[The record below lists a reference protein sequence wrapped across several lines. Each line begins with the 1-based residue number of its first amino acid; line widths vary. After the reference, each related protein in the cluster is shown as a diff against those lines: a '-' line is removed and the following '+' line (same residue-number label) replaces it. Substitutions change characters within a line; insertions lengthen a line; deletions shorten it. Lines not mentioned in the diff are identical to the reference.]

1 MAVVG
6 EITRI
11 SGPAVIAR
19 GLAGA
24 RMYDIVRVGKE
35 KLIGEIIRLDGDT
48 AFVQVYED
56 TSGLYVGEPVE
67 STDAPLTLELGP
79 GMLSGVS
86 DGIQRPL
93 DKIREAQGDF
103 ISRGV
108 VVNALDRSRKWAF
121 VPKVKKGD
129 RVGPG
134 DVIGEVQEY
143 SYAHRIMVPPTVD
156 GGEIA
161 EVRSGEFTV
170 TDEVARLTNRTSLR
184 LMQTWP
190 VRIPRPVARK
200 LDPTELFVTG
210 QRILDVLFPVAMGG
224 TAAIPGPFGS
234 GKTVVQQ
241 TLAKWSNA
249 DIIVYV
255 GCGERGNEMTDVLI
269 EFAELNDPRT
279 GRPIMERTNLV
290 ANTSNMPVAAREAS
304 IYTGVTMAEYFR
316 DMGYRVALMADSTS
330 RWAEAL
336 REISSRLE
344 EMPAEEGYP
353 PYLASRLSAFYER
366 AGRAVVLGREERVGA
381 VTVVGAVSPPGGD
394 LSEPVTQS
402 TLRIVG
408 TFWSLDAQLA
418 YRRHFPAI
426 NWNRSYSLYE
436 SLLTPWYTKNV
447 AEDFTDQRAWLS
459 AMLAR
464 EASLQDV
471 VQLVG
476 PDALQD
482 QERMVIETGRMIREY
497 FLQQSAFSDVD
508 AFSSLEKAY
517 GMIRGIRTFYELAV
531 AALERGK
538 EIDEIIN
545 LPQIEQIA
553 RFKEV
558 PNDKFPAY
566 IDTFLRTLPGA
577 FEAVPAGGGGG
588 AVGSGDG
595 QAARGG
601 AVTGGGAAGHGPA
614 AERKA

>member
-1 MAVVG
+1 MPVTG
-6 EITRI
+6 YITRI
-11 SGPAVIAR
+11 SGPAVIAK

-67 STDAPLTLELGP
+67 STDAPLTVELGP
-79 GMLSGVS
+79 GMLSS
-86 DGIQRPL
+86 IYDGIQRPL
-93 DKIREAQGDF
+93 DKIRELQGDF

-108 VVNALDRSRKWAF
+108 IVDALDRSRKWTF
-121 VPKVKKGD
+121 VPTVKVGD

-134 DVIGEVQEY
+134 DVIGDVQEY
-143 SYAHRIMVPPTVD
+143 SYAHRIMVPPHAAP
-156 GGEIA
+156 GEVVEI
-161 EVRSGEFTV
+161 RSGEFTV
-170 TDEVARLTNRTSLR
+170 TDTVARLADGTELK

-190 VRIPRPVARK
+190 VRVPRPVGRK

-224 TAAIPGPFGS
+224 TAAVPGPFGS

-241 TLAKWSNA
+241 TLSKWSNA

-255 GCGERGNEMTDVLI
+255 GCGERGNEMTDVLT
-269 EFAELNDPRT
+269 EFPELEDPRT
-279 GRPIMERTNLV
+279 GRPLMERTILV

-353 PYLASRLSAFYER
+353 PYLASRLAAFYER
-366 AGRAVVLGREERVGA
+366 AGRAVVLGKPERTGA

-436 SLLTPWYTKNV
+436 GMLTEWYATHV
-447 AEDFTDQRAWLS
+447 APDFAEQRAWVS
-459 AMLAR
+459 ALLAR
-464 EASLQDV
+464 EASLQEV

-482 QERMVIETGRMIREY
+482 QERMVIEAGKMIREY

-508 AFSSLEKAY
+508 ASCSLEKAY
-517 GMIRGIRTFYELAV
+517 WMIRGIRAFYEEAT
-531 AALERGK
+531 AALERGMT
-538 EIDEIIN
+538 IDEILN
-545 LPQIEQIA
+545 LPQNEQIA

-558 PNDKFPAY
+558 PNDRFRAH
-566 IDTFLRTLPGA
+566 IDEFLKGLEGA
-577 FEAVPAGGGGG
+577 FRAVPAGAGE
-588 AVGSGDG
+588 
-595 QAARGG
+595 AAP
-601 AVTGGGAAGHGPA
+601 AGPSR
-614 AERKA
+614 AERRG